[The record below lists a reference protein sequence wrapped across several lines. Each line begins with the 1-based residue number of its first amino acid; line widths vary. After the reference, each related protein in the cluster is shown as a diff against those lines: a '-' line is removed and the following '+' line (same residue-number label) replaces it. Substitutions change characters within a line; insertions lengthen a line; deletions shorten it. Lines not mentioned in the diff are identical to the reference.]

1 MDQIISFVEAHT
13 ADILILLLGVFTS
26 ICNFIIMYFRTKT
39 SRLENI
45 VNKCLRPHLD
55 DKSVLNNYYVK
66 IENKLYKLADLELIK
81 REASSGSTL
90 IAASDRVMLDASSFS
105 KVS

>member
-1 MDQIISFVEAHT
+1 MSVIWSFLEAHT

-39 SRLENI
+39 TRLENI

-66 IENKLYKLADLELIK
+66 IDDKLYRLADLQLIK
-81 REASSGSTL
+81 KEVSSGSTL
-90 IAASDRVMLDASSFS
+90 SEARATLDSSSS
-105 KVS
+105 KPVS

>member
-1 MDQIISFVEAHT
+1 MDQILSFIEAHT
-13 ADILILLLGVFTS
+13 ADICLLFLGVLTS

-81 REASSGSTL
+81 KEESTSITL
-90 IAASDRVMLDASSFS
+90 AESKAIVDASAS
-105 KVS
+105 KPVS

>member
-13 ADILILLLGVFTS
+13 ADICLLLLGVLTS
-26 ICNFIIMYFRTKT
+26 ICNFLIMYFRTKT

-45 VNKCLRPHLD
+45 VNKCIRPHLD

-81 REASSGSTL
+81 IEESTSITL
-90 IAASDRVMLDASSFS
+90 TEGKAIVDASAS
-105 KVS
+105 KPVS

>member
-1 MDQIISFVEAHT
+1 MDQIVSFVEAHT
-13 ADILILLLGVFTS
+13 ADICLLFLGVLTS

-55 DKSVLNNYYVK
+55 DKSALNNYYVK

-81 REASSGSTL
+81 KEQSSGSTL
-90 IAASDRVMLDASSFS
+90 IAKSDRATLDSSGS
-105 KVS
+105 SQVS

>member
-1 MDQIISFVEAHT
+1 MDQIWLFLENHT
-13 ADILILLLGVFTS
+13 ADILILLLGVFSS
-26 ICNFIIMYFRTKT
+26 ICNFIIMFFRTKT

-45 VNKCLRPHLD
+45 VNGCLRPHLD

-81 REASSGSTL
+81 VEESRDITLAESKAALDTSASKPV
-90 IAASDRVMLDASSFS
+90 R
-105 KVS
+105 

>member
-13 ADILILLLGVFTS
+13 ADICLLFLGVLTS

-55 DKSVLNNYYVK
+55 DKSALNNYYVK

-81 REASSGSTL
+81 VEESSGITL
-90 IAASDRVMLDASSFS
+90 TEGKATLDTSVS
-105 KVS
+105 K

>member
-1 MDQIISFVEAHT
+1 MDQIISFIEAHT
-13 ADILILLLGVFTS
+13 ADICLLFLGVLTS

-66 IENKLYKLADLELIK
+66 IENKLYKLADLEFIK
-81 REASSGSTL
+81 KEESTSITL
-90 IAASDRVMLDASSFS
+90 AESKAIVDASAS
-105 KVS
+105 KPVS

>member
-13 ADILILLLGVFTS
+13 ADICLLFLGVLTS

-81 REASSGSTL
+81 REESSGITL
-90 IAASDRVMLDASSFS
+90 SEAKATLDTSSSS

>member
-1 MDQIISFVEAHT
+1 MDQILSFVEAHT
-13 ADILILLLGVFTS
+13 ADILLLLLGVFTS

-66 IENKLYKLADLELIK
+66 IDNKLYKLADLQLIK
-81 REASSGSTL
+81 REESSGSTL
-90 IAASDRVMLDASSFS
+90 SEAGATLDASTSK

>member
-13 ADILILLLGVFTS
+13 ADICLLFLGVLTS

-55 DKSVLNNYYVK
+55 DKSALNNYYVK

-81 REASSGSTL
+81 KEESSGITL
-90 IAASDRVMLDASSFS
+90 SEAKATLDASGS
-105 KVS
+105 KQVS

>member
-1 MDQIISFVEAHT
+1 MDQILSFIEAHT
-13 ADILILLLGVFTS
+13 ADICLLFLGVLTS

-55 DKSVLNNYYVK
+55 DKSALNNYYVK

-81 REASSGSTL
+81 KEESTSITL
-90 IAASDRVMLDASSFS
+90 AESKAIVDASSSS

>member
-45 VNKCLRPHLD
+45 VNKCIRPHLD

-81 REASSGSTL
+81 TEESSGITL
-90 IAASDRVMLDASSFS
+90 AESKATLDTSSS
-105 KVS
+105 KQVR

>member
-13 ADILILLLGVFTS
+13 ADICLLFLGVLTS
-26 ICNFIIMYFRTKT
+26 ICNFIIMFFRTKT

-55 DKSVLNNYYVK
+55 DKSALNNYYVK

-81 REASSGSTL
+81 REESSGSTL
-90 IAASDRVMLDASSFS
+90 IASSDRATLDTSSSS

>member
-1 MDQIISFVEAHT
+1 MDQIWLFLENHT

-39 SRLENI
+39 SRLEKI
-45 VNKCLRPHLD
+45 VHSCLRPHLD

-66 IENKLYKLADLELIK
+66 LENKLYKLADLELIK
-81 REASSGSTL
+81 VEESTSSTL
-90 IAASDRVMLDASSFS
+90 SEARAIVDASAS
-105 KVS
+105 KPVS

>member
-1 MDQIISFVEAHT
+1 MAVIWSFLEAHT

-26 ICNFIIMYFRTKT
+26 ICNFLIMYFRTKT

-81 REASSGSTL
+81 VEESTSSTL
-90 IAASDRVMLDASSFS
+90 SEARAIVDASAS
-105 KVS
+105 KPVS